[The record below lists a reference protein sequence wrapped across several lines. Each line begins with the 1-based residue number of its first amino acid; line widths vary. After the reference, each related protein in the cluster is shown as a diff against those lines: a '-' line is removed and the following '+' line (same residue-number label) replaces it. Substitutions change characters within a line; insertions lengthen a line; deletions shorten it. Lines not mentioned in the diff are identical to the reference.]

1 MEGRESLPP
10 TATLALRLPRS
21 FPNHA
26 NRLGLLKTAVH
37 FIHRPK
43 VLTPPGE
50 PSTMARIAVTDGMDE
65 KAVQR
70 LEKAG
75 HEVVIEHI
83 DAADL
88 LAGALGAFDA
98 IIIRSATKLP
108 SDVIEASG
116 DRLKVIGRAGVG
128 VDNID
133 LAAAGARGISV
144 VNAPRASTQSVVE
157 LTLGH
162 LLASIRH
169 LPRADRSLR
178 EGRWEKKAMKGSE
191 LSGKALGLIGF
202 GRIAQSVGR
211 VAQTIGMEVHA
222 YDPYLPPKIA
232 KAQGTRLHKTVD
244 ALFSNCTHVSIH
256 CNLTDETHHLVNAE
270 RLASMPHIGKD
281 GARCGS
287 HIINCAR
294 GGIVDE
300 DAVLEALQSGVLTSA
315 ALDVFEQEPVDPNH
329 PLLQMEHFHGT
340 PHIGASTVEA
350 QGRVGMDIATN
361 VMDVLKG
368 RPCDFVVNRA
378 HL

>member
-1 MEGRESLPP
+1 
-10 TATLALRLPRS
+10 
-21 FPNHA
+21 
-26 NRLGLLKTAVH
+26 
-37 FIHRPK
+37 
-43 VLTPPGE
+43 
-50 PSTMARIAVTDGMDE
+50 MARIAVTDGMDK
-65 KAVQR
+65 KAVAR

-75 HEVVIEHI
+75 HEVVLGSISGE
-83 DAADL
+83 DL
-88 LAGALGAFDA
+88 VAGALADFDA
-98 IIIRSATKLP
+98 IIVRSATKLTKA
-108 SDVIEASG
+108 VLEASG
-116 DRLKVIGRAGVG
+116 DRLSVIGRAGVG

-133 LAAAGARGISV
+133 LGVAGQRGIPV

-178 EGRWEKKAMKGSE
+178 SGRWEKSAMKGSE

-211 VAQTIGMEVHA
+211 IAQSIGMEVHA

-232 KAQGTRLHKTVD
+232 KSQDTRLHKSVD
-244 ALFSNCTHVSIH
+244 ALFANCTHISIH
-256 CNLTDETHHLVNAE
+256 CNLTEETHHLVNAE
-270 RLASMPHIGKD
+270 RIASMPQTGID
-281 GARCGS
+281 GAPCGN

-300 DAVLEALQSGVLTSA
+300 AAVAEALSSGTLTSA
-315 ALDVFEQEPVDPNH
+315 ALDVFEQEPVGPDH

-350 QGRVGMDIATN
+350 QGRVGLDIAIN
-361 VMDVLKG
+361 VMDVLNGKG
-368 RPCDFVVNRA
+368 SDFVVNQQ

>member
-1 MEGRESLPP
+1 MLPHHAHSLGVVENNGSVSPK
-10 TATLALRLPRS
+10 
-21 FPNHA
+21 PN
-26 NRLGLLKTAVH
+26 
-37 FIHRPK
+37 
-43 VLTPPGE
+43 VLTPSG
-50 PSTMARIAVTDGMDE
+50 SVRTMATIAVTDGMDE
-65 KAVQR
+65 KAVAR

-75 HEVVIEHI
+75 HDVVVKHLEK
-83 DAADL
+83 DEL
-88 LAGALGAFDA
+88 LNGALESFDA
-98 IIIRSATKLP
+98 IIVRSATKLTKE
-108 SDVIEASG
+108 VLEASG

-133 LAAAGARGISV
+133 LMTAGSKGIKV

-169 LPRADRSLR
+169 LPRSDRSLR
-178 EGRWEKKAMKGSE
+178 DGKWEKKAMKGSE

-211 VAQTIGMEVHA
+211 VAQAIGMEIHA
-222 YDPYLPPKIA
+222 YDPYLPPKVA
-232 KAQGTRLHKTVD
+232 KSQGTRLHKTLES
-244 ALFSNCTHVSIH
+244 LFSNCTHISIH
-256 CNLTDETHHLVNAE
+256 CNLTEETHHLVNAE

-281 GARCGS
+281 GSRCGS
-287 HIINCAR
+287 HIVNCAR

-300 DAVLEALQSGVLTSA
+300 DAVLQALESGTLTSA
-315 ALDVFEQEPVDPNH
+315 ALDVFENEPVDPDH

-361 VMDVLKG
+361 VMDALDD
-368 RPCDFVVNRA
+368 RPCDFIVNKA
-378 HL
+378 FL

>member
-1 MEGRESLPP
+1 
-10 TATLALRLPRS
+10 
-21 FPNHA
+21 
-26 NRLGLLKTAVH
+26 
-37 FIHRPK
+37 
-43 VLTPPGE
+43 
-50 PSTMARIAVTDGMDE
+50 MARIAVTDGMDE

-75 HEVVIEHI
+75 HEVILDHI
-83 DAADL
+83 PAKDL
-88 LAGALGAFDA
+88 LGRALKSYDA
-98 IIIRSATKLP
+98 IIVRSATKLTR
-108 SDVIEASG
+108 DVLNASG
-116 DRLKVIGRAGVG
+116 DRLNVIGRAGVG

-133 LAAAGARGISV
+133 LNVAGSRGIRV

-169 LPRADRSLR
+169 LPRSDRSLR
-178 EGRWEKKAMKGSE
+178 EGKWEKKAMKGSE
-191 LSGKALGLIGF
+191 LAGKALGLIGF

-211 VAQTIGMEVHA
+211 IAQAIGMEVHA

-232 KAQGTRLHKTVD
+232 KSQGTRLHKKIDT
-244 ALFSNCTHVSIH
+244 LFSNCTHISIH
-256 CNLTDETHHLVNAE
+256 CNLTDETHHLVNTK

-281 GARCGS
+281 GSRCGS

-300 DAVLEALQSGVLTSA
+300 EAVIAALSSGVLTSA
-315 ALDVFEQEPVDPNH
+315 ALDVFEHEPVDPKH

-350 QGRVGMDIATN
+350 QARVGLDIVTN
-361 VMDVLKG
+361 VMDVLSG
-368 RPCDFVVNRA
+368 RPCDFVVNGQ